1 MKPLQQLSTII
12 AEVKEQADWTDK
24 LTMQTNLIDEVGL
37 DSLQLIQLMLKIEE
51 QFEIQM
57 DFERFDYDHMLSVEA
72 FLSFLAS
79 LGARFTEVE
88 EHV

>member
-12 AEVKEQADWTDK
+12 AEVKEQTDWTDK

-37 DSLQLIQLMLKIEE
+37 DSLQLIQLMLKVEE

-57 DFERFDYDHMLSVEA
+57 DFERFEKLRVYC
-72 FLSFLAS
+72 
-79 LGARFTEVE
+79 R
-88 EHV
+88 